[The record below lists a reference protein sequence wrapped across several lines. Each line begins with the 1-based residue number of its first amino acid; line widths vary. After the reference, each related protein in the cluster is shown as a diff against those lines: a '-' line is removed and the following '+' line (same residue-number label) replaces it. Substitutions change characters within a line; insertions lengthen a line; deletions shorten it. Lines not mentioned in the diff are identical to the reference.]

1 MSLPSRCEGCVAA
14 FPVLSLFQKTYA
26 SFLQVISINNP
37 HIFTAVNQTNPPTE
51 SEATTSREQEWGFL
65 REIFGESWEKRV
77 AEGEDRVEDGVVDPL
92 SFGVWEDPEGRVTN
106 DVFRRVC
113 SAPNFEEWSSR

>member
-1 MSLPSRCEGCVAA
+1 MAA
-14 FPVLSLFQKTYA
+14 FPVLSLLQKTYA

-37 HIFTAVNQTNPPTE
+37 HIFTAVNQTNTPTE
-51 SEATTSREQEWGFL
+51 SEATSSREQEWGFL
-65 REIFGESWEKRV
+65 REIFEESWGKRF

-106 DVFRRVC
+106 DIFRRVC
-113 SAPNFEEWSSR
+113 NVSDFKEMSCR